1 MANISATTTLDSI
14 VKDIQEL
21 SEESFGNR
29 GYYRMLSLAS
39 RALLDINKFYAT
51 RVVTRKQ
58 YNLSDLTNGVLP
70 YPDDCIAVVGVFYN
84 EGNTLFPVT
93 HRKDIIYGVNS
104 PYYNLDDA
112 TDYTKEISD
121 NYSANYAQ
129 PGAVNKYYVYDDVD
143 GRRLIFDKTDDEKV
157 WLKYISTGIDS
168 ELGQDTI
175 VPEIY
180 RETIENYVMWKDLM
194 FRGQVNAAL
203 AYKEEYKMA
212 AKKLKAIQLPSL
224 EEFKDAVYST
234 ISQGP
239 RR

>member
-93 HRKDIIYGVNS
+93 HRKDLIFEEEGGSVS
-104 PYYNLDDA
+104 A
-112 TDYTKEISD
+112 TYEILD

-129 PGAVNKYYVYDDVD
+129 PGAINKYYVYDDVD